1 MDKKFIVGSKAFF
14 EGMEGFHSNDT
25 NTLVLVDKPQGFE
38 HYGQRSICGRSVY
51 EWARKP
57 KKDFIAYAK
66 RDKAS
71 GLEYGKFIVPEFAEE
86 IGLTI
91 ADLSDLY
98 EFYKDKID
106 EKHSYQKTIT
116 EAYIT
121 NGAFSLTD
129 EQRAE
134 AYEVYKE
141 ARTEKGA
148 TDEADLLQRS
158 VNKIFS

>member
-1 MDKKFIVGSKAFF
+1 MDKQFIVGSKVFF
-14 EGMEGFHSNDT
+14 GEST
-25 NTLVLVDKPQGFE
+25 NSEDILILEENPQGYK
-38 HYGQRSICGRSVY
+38 HYTQSVEGGKVIY
-51 EWARKP
+51 KWA
-57 KKDFIAYAK
+57 KKSKEEFLSYAK
-66 RDKAS
+66 RDKAYA
-71 GLEYGKFIVPEFAEE
+71 LEFGKFIVPEFAEE

-91 ADLSDLY
+91 ADLADLY
-98 EFYKDKID
+98 EFYKGKID
-106 EKHSYQKTIT
+106 DMHSYQKIIA
-116 EAYIT
+116 EAYIA

-134 AYEVYKE
+134 AYEAYKE